1 MRIFVKSYKSSR
13 PLNWKYF
20 ITVPCFDYYI
30 EKTVFP
36 KVQMFD
42 LSRASCKI
50 RYGYV
55 RHGYVRHGYVGQ
67 GYVGHDYDG
76 HSYAGRTI
84 DTGQTYLLSH
94 KQHSV

>member
-1 MRIFVKSYKSSR
+1 
-13 PLNWKYF
+13 
-20 ITVPCFDYYI
+20 
-30 EKTVFP
+30 
-36 KVQMFD
+36 MFD